1 MTTPPLCTA
10 LITVIHTWRAHE
22 AAVAESERVGELTMD
37 EIAARQNH
45 SAALEQLERAARNQV
60 QEAAV

>member
-1 MTTPPLCTA
+1 MTPPLCTA

-22 AAVAESERVGELTMD
+22 AAVAESDRVGELTMD

-45 SAALEQLERAARNQV
+45 SAAREQLERATQPR
-60 QEAAV
+60 QEYRA